1 MTNKLITKT
10 KVCVAWSLRAAVIIL
25 VGNLALA
32 GCSANANRPLQL
44 LSGQGPVYPAS
55 AREQGIQG
63 VVTVRYDV
71 TVDGRVINARTVSAR
86 SIFDEAA
93 LIAVRSWRFN
103 APRVDGDVQAT
114 ANRESTVTFQLAGAD
129 KYDQY

>member
-10 KVCVAWSLRAAVIIL
+10 KVCVGWGLRAAVIIL

-32 GCSANANRPLQL
+32 GCSASANRPLQL
-44 LSGQGPVYPAS
+44 LSGQGPIYPAA
-55 AREQGIQG
+55 ARDKGVEG

-71 TVDGRVINARTVSAR
+71 TVDGHVINARTVSAR

-93 LIAVRSWRFN
+93 LVAVRSWRFN
-103 APRVDGDVQAT
+103 APRVNGEVQAT
-114 ANRESTVTFQLAGAD
+114 TNRESTVTFKLEGAD
-129 KYDQY
+129 RYDQY